1 MCFNMVYGVGSAM
14 VAQRIVIPLVASS
27 SLVLHPIGLLTQ
39 LVECLPYTQNVGGSN
54 PSQPT
59 IYTQLAQLVEHNLDK
74 VGVSGSNPLLGT
86 RCLQSFKVKQR
97 TFNP

>member
-1 MCFNMVYGVGSAM
+1 MHLQSTDVAGILQYGFNGVGGAM

-39 LVECLPYTQNVGGSN
+39 LVECLPYTQNVGGSI

-59 IYTQLAQLVEHNLDK
+59 I
-74 VGVSGSNPLLGT
+74 
-86 RCLQSFKVKQR
+86 VKCI
-97 TFNP
+97 TGYFCYSWSL